1 MTTLT
6 PRGVDFND
14 SDESTDSVAGRTP
27 KNKRVVNFGT
37 ARKDG

>member
-1 MTTLT
+1 MT
-6 PRGVDFND
+6 RRCVEFND